1 MKKGNILILVFLIIL
16 SLNLLYRYFLNKEQ
30 KIREDYMKD
39 TQIEKALDIF
49 ETLNKKKDQ
58 SNNNQK

>member
-16 SLNLLYRYFLNKEQ
+16 SINLLYRYFLNKEQ

-49 ETLNKKKDQ
+49 ENLNKKKDQ
-58 SNNNQK
+58 SK

>member
-16 SLNLLYRYFLNKEQ
+16 SINLLYRYFLNKEQ

-39 TQIEKALDIF
+39 RQIEKALDIF
-49 ETLNKKKDQ
+49 EDLNKKKDQ
-58 SNNNQK
+58 SK

>member
-49 ETLNKKKDQ
+49 ENLNKKKDQ
-58 SNNNQK
+58 SK

>member
-16 SLNLLYRYFLNKEQ
+16 SINLLYRYFLNKEQ

-39 TQIEKALDIF
+39 RQIEKALDIF
-49 ETLNKKKDQ
+49 ENLNKKKDQ
-58 SNNNQK
+58 SK

>member
-1 MKKGNILILVFLIIL
+1 MR
-16 SLNLLYRYFLNKEQ
+16 LLYRYFLNKEQ